1 MKKRLSI
8 AVAILLALAIPVCAA
23 DLVSTMTHGL
33 ISTPG
38 GTNEADPSAGREGD
52 SQVFT
57 PSITDPEVNAE
68 RVAEIEKILLDWAR
82 LKLDDAAARFG
93 VSPADAASRIALLT
107 SLKNFYPRIENAI
120 LRARQDAAELQRMKD
135 DTTPPELRMTD
146 KPPFSL
152 TFHDAFIGT
161 LEEVNKK
168 IAEVEENMK
177 RANSSTDSI
186 ARQKEDVEADWRFAR
201 DSYKKSPTRE
211 NQWKLETASLEL
223 EYALC
228 IQALDRINWRQ
239 MRITLENY
247 NLQLNR
253 QTALQIYICNNLD
266 LSEEGYNRELNE
278 LNERIK
284 KLEGRSTPVTRQLRQ
299 AERLA
304 SDAELKYASL
314 SPDASEDEK
323 NYTKC
328 DLEYRLADRERC
340 RLLIEQHQEM
350 LTMLALTKRLW
361 GLRYDLARKAIDRT
375 TIPETIK
382 NMDRE
387 TADLYRNLSQVQKKL
402 LELQAQQSAIEKELE
417 ESSTTQ
423 KSRAVL
429 RKHRDVIQ
437 RTIESCLNFIT
448 AIRLTEAQERHFVSD
463 LQAEFNTIN
472 LVERLR
478 RFWRV
483 RVEKVL
489 TTELWASGGYTVRL
503 QEFLIAFAIT
513 VFGTWIARH
522 LVHLLTWFL
531 ARRNKLDETR
541 RRTFDR
547 FIGNF
552 AAIVV
557 FIIALYIVGIP
568 LTAFAFLGGAAAIS
582 IGFGAQDIFKNLM
595 GGIMLTLN
603 RTFRIG
609 DIIETSGV
617 CGTVADVG
625 MRCTIIRTFDEK
637 EVIVPNADLTA
648 NRLTNWSLSDSLLR
662 VPIEIGVEYGTD
674 VKKVRETLLKVVDSN
689 AKIMKTPAPWVCFG
703 NFGDSAYEFTL
714 YFWINQKIIG
724 AARIGSEVRE
734 AITIAF
740 AKEDIVI
747 AFPHMDVNLYSGRLT
762 VQRALPEPPEPPEES
777 KPIAPAETTK

>member
-1 MKKRLSI
+1 MKKRLTV
-8 AVAILLALAIPVCAA
+8 AVAILLIFAIPVCAA

-38 GTNEADPSAGREGD
+38 GSEDADPAGGQSGD
-52 SQVFT
+52 SQVFS
-57 PSITDPEVNAE
+57 PSITDPEENSK

-93 VSPADAASRIALLT
+93 VSSADAANRISMLT

-120 LRARQDAAELQRMKD
+120 MRAQQDAAELQRMKD

-152 TFHDAFIGT
+152 TYHDAFIGT

-177 RANSSTDSI
+177 RANSSTDAI
-186 ARQKEDVEADWRFAR
+186 ARQKEDIEADWRFAR
-201 DSYKKSPTRE
+201 DAYKKNPSRE
-211 NQWKLETASLEL
+211 NQWKMDSAALEL
-223 EYALC
+223 EYQTC
-228 IQALDRINWRQ
+228 IQALDRVNWRLL
-239 MRITLENY
+239 RISLENY
-247 NLQLNR
+247 NLQLSR
-253 QTALQIYICNNLD
+253 QTALQVYICKNVD
-266 LSEEGYNRELNE
+266 LSEEGYNKEVNE
-278 LNERIK
+278 LNDRIK
-284 KLEGRSTPVTRQLRQ
+284 KLEERSTPVTRQLRQ

-304 SDAELKYASL
+304 SDADLKYVAL
-314 SPDASEDEK
+314 APDAPEEERS
-323 NYTKC
+323 YAKC
-328 DLEYRLADRERC
+328 DLDYRMADRERC
-340 RLLIEQHQEM
+340 RLLVEQHQET

-382 NMDRE
+382 TLDRE
-387 TADLYRNLSQVQKKL
+387 TADLYRNLSEVQKKL
-402 LELQAQQSAIEKELE
+402 LELQAQQSAIDKALE

-437 RTIESCLNFIT
+437 STIESCLNFIT
-448 AIRLTEAQERHFVSD
+448 AIRLTEAQERHFVDD
-463 LQAEFNTIN
+463 LQAEFNTIGV
-472 LVERLR
+472 VERLR

-531 ARRNKLDETR
+531 AKRNKLDETR

-595 GGIMLTLN
+595 GGIMLTVN

-609 DIIETSGV
+609 DIIETSGI

-648 NRLTNWSLSDSLLR
+648 NQLTNWSLSDSLLR
-662 VPIEIGVEYGTD
+662 VPIDIGVEYGTD
-674 VKKVRETLLKVVDSN
+674 VKKVRETLLKLLDEN
-689 AKIMKTPAPWVCFG
+689 PKILKTPAPWLCFM
-703 NFGDSAYEFTL
+703 NFGDSAYEFKL
-714 YFWINQKIIG
+714 YFWINQKIVG

-740 AKEDIVI
+740 AKENIVI
-747 AFPHMDVNLYSGRLT
+747 AYPHMDVNLYSGRLS
-762 VQRALPEPPEPPEES
+762 VDHALPEIPEPPEAD
-777 KPIAPAETTK
+777 KPTLSTQ

>member
-8 AVAILLALAIPVCAA
+8 AVAILLALAIPACAA

-33 ISTPG
+33 VSMPEG
-38 GTNEADPSAGREGD
+38 SNEADPSGAQISD
-52 SQVFT
+52 TQVFT
-57 PSITDPEVNAE
+57 PSITDPEENAK
-68 RVAEIEKILLDWAR
+68 RVTEIEKILLDWAR
-82 LKLDDAAARFG
+82 LNLDDAASRFG
-93 VSPADAASRIALLT
+93 VTPADAAARIAMLT

-152 TFHDAFIGT
+152 TYHDAFIGT
-161 LEEVNKK
+161 LEEVHKK

-177 RANSSTDSI
+177 RAHSSTDTI
-186 ARQKEDVEADWRFAR
+186 ARQKEDVEAEWRFAR
-201 DSYKKSPTRE
+201 DTYQKNPTRE
-211 NQWKLETASLEL
+211 NQWKLETASYEL
-223 EYALC
+223 EYARC
-228 IQALDRINWRQ
+228 IQALDRVNWRQ
-239 MRITLENY
+239 LRILLENY
-247 NLQLNR
+247 NLQLSR
-253 QTALQIYICNNLD
+253 QTALQIYICQNID
-266 LSEEGYNRELNE
+266 LTEEGYNKEINE

-304 SDAELKYASL
+304 GDAELKYAAL
-314 SPDASEDEK
+314 APDASEDEK
-323 NYTKC
+323 HYVKSEL
-328 DLEYRLADRERC
+328 DYRLADRERC
-340 RLLIEQHQEM
+340 RLLVGQHQE
-350 LTMLALTKRLW
+350 TIVMLALTKRLW
-361 GLRYDLARKAIDRT
+361 ELRYDLSRKAIDRT

-387 TADLYRNLSQVQKKL
+387 TADLYRNLADVQKRL
-402 LELQAQQSAIEKELE
+402 LDLQAQQSGIDKALE
-417 ESSTTQ
+417 ESTTTQ
-423 KSRAVL
+423 KSRSVM

-437 RTIESCLNFIT
+437 STIESCLNFINS
-448 AIRLTEAQERHFVSD
+448 IRLTEAQERHFVSD
-463 LQAEFNTIN
+463 LQAEFNTLN

-489 TTELWASGGYTVRL
+489 ATELWASGGYTVRL
-503 QEFLIAFAIT
+503 QEFLIALAIT

-522 LVHLLTWFL
+522 LVHLLTWLL

-557 FIIALYIVGIP
+557 FVIALYIVGIP

-609 DIIETSGV
+609 DIIETSGI

-648 NRLTNWSLSDSLLR
+648 NQLTNWSLSDSLLR
-662 VPIEIGVEYGTD
+662 VQIDIGVEYGTE
-674 VKKVRETLLKVVDSN
+674 VKKVRETLLKLLDANPKVL
-689 AKIMKTPAPWVCFG
+689 KTPAPWLCFV
-703 NFGDSAYEFTL
+703 NFGDSAYEFKL
-714 YFWINQKIIG
+714 YFWINQKIVG

-734 AITIAF
+734 DITIAF
-740 AKEDIVI
+740 AKENIVI
-747 AFPHMDVNLYSGRLT
+747 AFPHMDVNIYSGRLA
-762 VQRALPEPPEPPEES
+762 VERALPEIPEPPEEA
-777 KPIAPAETTK
+777 KPSLSIEPTK

>member
-33 ISTPG
+33 ISSPVDSS
-38 GTNEADPSAGREGD
+38 EADPSAGQEGD

-57 PSITDPEVNAE
+57 PSITEPEVNAQ

-177 RANSSTDSI
+177 RAHASTDSI
-186 ARQKEDVEADWRFAR
+186 ARQKEDMEADWRFAR
-201 DSYKKSPTRE
+201 DTYQKNPTRE
-211 NQWKLETASLEL
+211 NQWKLETASLDL
-223 EYALC
+223 EYARC
-228 IQALDRINWRQ
+228 IQALDRVNWRQ
-239 MRITLENY
+239 LRITLENY

-266 LSEEGYNRELNE
+266 LSEEGYNKELNE
-278 LNERIK
+278 LDERIK
-284 KLEGRSTPVTRQLRQ
+284 KLEGRTTPVTRQLRQ

-314 SPDASEDEK
+314 APDANEEER
-323 NYTKC
+323 NYTRC
-328 DLEYRLADRERC
+328 EVDYRLADRERC
-340 RLLIEQHQEM
+340 RLLVEQHQEM
-350 LTMLALTKRLW
+350 LTMLTLTKRLW

-382 NMDRE
+382 TMDRE
-387 TADLYRNLSQVQKKL
+387 TADLYRNLSEVQKRL
-402 LELQAQQSAIEKELE
+402 LDLQAQQSAIEKALE

-437 RTIESCLNFIT
+437 RTIESCLNFIS

-503 QEFLIAFAIT
+503 QEFLIALAIT

-531 ARRNKLDETR
+531 AHRNKLDETR

-582 IGFGAQDIFKNLM
+582 IGFGAQDVFKNLM

-617 CGTVADVG
+617 CGTVSDVG

-662 VPIEIGVEYGTD
+662 VPIDIGVEYGTD
-674 VKKVRETLLKVVDSN
+674 VKKVRETLLKLLDDNPKV
-689 AKIMKTPAPWVCFG
+689 MKTPAPWLCFV

-724 AARIGSEVRE
+724 AARIGSEIRE

-740 AKEDIVI
+740 EKEGIVI
-747 AFPHMDVNLYSGRLT
+747 AYPHMDVNLYHGRLA
-762 VQRALPEPPEPPEES
+762 VEHALPEHVTPVEPA
-777 KPIAPAETTK
+777 K